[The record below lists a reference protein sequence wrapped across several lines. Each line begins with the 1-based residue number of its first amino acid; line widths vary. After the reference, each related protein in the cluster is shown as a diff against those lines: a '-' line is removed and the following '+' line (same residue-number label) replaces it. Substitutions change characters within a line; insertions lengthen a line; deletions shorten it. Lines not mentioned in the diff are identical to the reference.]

1 MCVCWLYVLPG
12 CSYEQWRGRQYW
24 CDGTNVHFG
33 LYWDAA
39 SENSIS
45 ARCIMYGTC
54 IFRPMKKQVLVELY
68 GVQQWMLLLKEANPL
83 VKQRYCLPHER
94 NIQLQSHFFYR
105 PMRIPV
111 HTFYSLTTTYAAGSC
126 RHCLVSCMRCSA
138 TRWVVCTV
146 TVSYNTTTTTIG
158 WSISE
163 AQVSQGVAQDDNLR
177 FVSEP
182 HRTYTDRIDTVTVGL
197 TYWLIYYTDSLCQGM
212 IPSDTWFTSVIAYC
226 L

>member
-1 MCVCWLYVLPG
+1 
-12 CSYEQWRGRQYW
+12 
-24 CDGTNVHFG
+24 
-33 LYWDAA
+33 
-39 SENSIS
+39 
-45 ARCIMYGTC
+45 MYGTC

-138 TRWVVCTV
+138 TRWVVFSRSRSEDQASPAGTPPLPIFTPLPPPPSLASPPQATIVTSSDGVVSTV
-146 TVSYNTTTTTIG
+146 KEQVRDWIHQQTSDFLSQWQSGVSGMTSDAGLEVVN
-158 WSISE
+158 
-163 AQVSQGVAQDDNLR
+163 ALQK
-177 FVSEP
+177 VSE
-182 HRTYTDRIDTVTVGL
+182 HFAANNTE
-197 TYWLIYYTDSLCQGM
+197 SLNLLM
-212 IPSDTWFTSVIAYC
+212 
-226 L
+226 